1 MKVLSLFDGIACWY
15 EALLKAWINVEEYY
29 ASEIDKYAIQI
40 AKKNHPDIKEIW
52 DVKMVRG
59 GEYICVDLLIGWSP
73 CQWFSTAWK
82 KMAFDDPR
90 SRLFFEYVRILKES
104 KPKYFLLEN
113 VDMKKERVDIISEH
127 LWVQPIKINS
137 SLLSAQNRKRLYR
150 TNIPWVK
157 IPEDK
162 WIRLKDI
169 LQENVDGD
177 IKSELIQDHNWEIRI
192 KQATSKWYIVAEDGD
207 WIDLNYPS
215 SKTRRWRVIK
225 QKSNTLQASWIG
237 NVLINGKIRKL
248 TPIEWERLQT
258 LPDNY
263 TEWISE
269 NQRYKVLW
277 NGWTVDVIAHILKYL
292 NE

>member
-1 MKVLSLFDGIACWY
+1 MKVLSLFDWIACWY
-15 EALLKAWINVEEYY
+15 EALLKAWISVEEYY

-59 GEYICVDLLIGWSP
+59 GKYLNIDLLIGWSP

-90 SRLFFEYVRILKES
+90 SRLFFEYVRILKEAN
-104 KPKYFLLEN
+104 PRYFLLEN
-113 VDMKKERVDIISEH
+113 VDMKKERVDIISDY

-157 IPEDK
+157 MPEDK
-162 WIRLKDI
+162 WIKLKDI

-192 KQATSKWYIVAEDGD
+192 KQATSKWYIVAEEWD

-277 NGWTVDVIAHILKYL
+277 NGWTVDVIAHILWYL
-292 NE
+292 NS